1 MLLHNDHMTE
11 VMLINSKSNETKK
24 LFSENLN
31 SNFDLIFLS
40 YPPRPYDQQHMQHR
54 PPMQHRGGYHGGP
67 PMQHQMRHRF
77 GPMAPNSISSV
88 YQGVAAKIGTGI
100 IDDPLEAFNR
110 IMREKE
116 RRKEE
121 RRASPP
127 IRRRSR
133 SNEPRRRS
141 PITDRRRSPLR
152 VRSPDARRRSPERR
166 RSPRSEER
174 RRKRSHSYDTRLSR
188 SFSRFVEKTF
198 LSRQNET
205 YSLIVHRS
213 RSRSIRRHSRSP
225 QPRKR
230 TRSPR
235 RISRSRSPSFSI
247 SR

>member
-1 MLLHNDHMTE
+1 
-11 VMLINSKSNETKK
+11 
-24 LFSENLN
+24 
-31 SNFDLIFLS
+31 
-40 YPPRPYDQQHMQHR
+40 MQHR

-77 GPMAPNSISSV
+77 GPMNPNSITSV
-88 YQGVAAKIGTGI
+88 YQGVAAKIGSGI

-141 PITDRRRSPLR
+141 PIPDRRRSPPR
-152 VRSPDARRRSPERR
+152 VRSPDIRRRSPERR
-166 RSPRSEER
+166 GRSRSVEER

-188 SFSRFVEKTF
+188 SFSRFVCFFF
-198 LSRQNET
+198 LENLKGIVFLRVDSCLGLVLDQFADIRDLHSHGREH
-205 YSLIVHRS
+205 VHRDES
-213 RSRSIRRHSRSP
+213 AEAGRLHLVSVGE
-225 QPRKR
+225 
-230 TRSPR
+230 
-235 RISRSRSPSFSI
+235 
-247 SR
+247 

>member
-1 MLLHNDHMTE
+1 
-11 VMLINSKSNETKK
+11 
-24 LFSENLN
+24 
-31 SNFDLIFLS
+31 
-40 YPPRPYDQQHMQHR
+40 
-54 PPMQHRGGYHGGP
+54 MQHRGGYHGGP

-77 GPMAPNSISSV
+77 GPMAPNSITSV

-141 PITDRRRSPLR
+141 PLTDRRRSPPIR
-152 VRSPDARRRSPERR
+152 VRSPDMRRRSPERR
-166 RSPRSEER
+166 GRSPRSEER

-188 SFSRFVEKTF
+188 SFSRYDFLVGFSFADGFYIQCCLGRALDQYGDILDRRSLEKDHDHLDGLAEVDRLRSASVGKCLLLLF
-198 LSRQNET
+198 LVLIIFHVSIAAIHRIATKCFPIIPHSRQ
-205 YSLIVHRS
+205 
-213 RSRSIRRHSRSP
+213 
-225 QPRKR
+225 
-230 TRSPR
+230 
-235 RISRSRSPSFSI
+235 
-247 SR
+247 